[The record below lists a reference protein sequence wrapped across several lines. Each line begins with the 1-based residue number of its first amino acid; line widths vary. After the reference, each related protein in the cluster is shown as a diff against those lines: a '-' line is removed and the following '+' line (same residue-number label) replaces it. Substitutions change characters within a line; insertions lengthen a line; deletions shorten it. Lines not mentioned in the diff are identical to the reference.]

1 MKKLLTGILF
11 LAILTMIACRDVNVE
26 DLDVAKEK
34 WSNLMA
40 EKYGFE
46 FRIDC
51 ECLGSGVTPARV
63 IVENNKVTEVNNPT
77 TGEPMINP
85 FDSTLVINNL
95 TGVFKTV
102 DELFEEIDRAQKDA
116 DVLKTDFDALNGFPT
131 LIDIDWISNADDDEV
146 SYHVSNFEVL

>member
-34 WSNLMA
+34 WGNLMA

-51 ECLGSGVTPARV
+51 ECLGSAVTPARV

-85 FDSTLVINNL
+85 FDSTLVINHL
-95 TGVFKTV
+95 TGLFKTI
-102 DELFEEIDRAQKDA
+102 DELFEEIDRAREDA
-116 DVLKTDFDALNGFPT
+116 DVLKIDFDALNGFPT